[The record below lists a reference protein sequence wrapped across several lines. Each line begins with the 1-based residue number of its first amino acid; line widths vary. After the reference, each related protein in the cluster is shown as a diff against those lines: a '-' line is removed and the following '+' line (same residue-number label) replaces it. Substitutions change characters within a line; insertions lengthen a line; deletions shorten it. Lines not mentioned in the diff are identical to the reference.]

1 MNKKKF
7 RSEPENTELNSGPV
21 KADSDPVS
29 KSQNSKKN
37 RESKE
42 NPSKGVK
49 TNAENSSGNLRFP
62 SELFPDNPTV
72 SDSSGNSPPLR
83 SKADNKEKS
92 NFKIPKKTEVLYSK
106 NESDLEGIM
115 MTLLLMTSCRIFST
129 RNHHQQFH
137 QVHQR

>member
-7 RSEPENTELNSGPV
+7 RSEPENIELNSGPV

-62 SELFPDNPTV
+62 RELFPDNPTV

-92 NFKIPKKTEVLYSK
+92 NLKFRKRLKFFIRRTNLILKGL
-106 NESDLEGIM
+106 
-115 MTLLLMTSCRIFST
+115 
-129 RNHHQQFH
+129 
-137 QVHQR
+137 